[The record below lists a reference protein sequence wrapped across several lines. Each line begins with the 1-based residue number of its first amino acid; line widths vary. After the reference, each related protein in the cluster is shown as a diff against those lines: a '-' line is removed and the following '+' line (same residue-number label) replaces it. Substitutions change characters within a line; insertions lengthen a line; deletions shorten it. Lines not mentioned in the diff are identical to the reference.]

1 MRRVFQ
7 RIGGGFL
14 SFLPAIAVL
23 TSWPLMPGTQGP
35 GGFLHCLDLFMKK
48 ILVALAGVVALSTAG
63 CAWITWH
70 TGKSMPTRMDA
81 LLEHAN
87 QQLQVALGHEGEA
100 KIELLWSAFHTFS
113 ADARYRV
120 TYESVGQDPV
130 QLEFV
135 DRIEYGPLPW
145 SRVKRM
151 QLMPVMATSN
161 FSLVKTEGSATWFS
175 ASKGEVPLRGGISVN
190 YEETINTH
198 VEFAPFEI
206 TEQDYSLTSSG
217 GSLLLNSAQ
226 GDDTVA
232 ISGEMERLRIHLKSE
247 NIRSV
252 YVYLAGIDVNA
263 HLGTGLQGLRTG
275 WLKVGSTDVG
285 FQSAGKTLSFGRAA
299 FHDEYQVAEDGYSRK
314 QIIVAPNI
322 RLAGWPYGSARLAWR
337 VEGLD
342 PAALKG
348 FLQGRRSGVWGTM
361 NAVDVA
367 ETNGANTDPK
377 GLLSESD
384 DRLEAAMLKLLTNRP
399 KFVIE
404 ELSFKTSEGESRA
417 DMSVQFRR
425 PDDDRIS
432 FADLIEQMPESGN
445 VNLEISK
452 STIDEWARPFNLGRL
467 TADTMRGAF
476 NSRTLWEILSSE
488 AERSSF
494 LEVVDDS
501 ILMKLQLSPPDDVD
515 LNGKK
520 MTREEF
526 LRTIWIDMARR
537 SLSALH

>member
-1 MRRVFQ
+1 
-7 RIGGGFL
+7 
-14 SFLPAIAVL
+14 
-23 TSWPLMPGTQGP
+23 
-35 GGFLHCLDLFMKK
+35 MKK
-48 ILVALAGVVALSTAG
+48 ILVALAGVVALGAAG

-217 GSLLLNSAQ
+217 GSLLLHSAQ

-252 YVYLAGIDVNA
+252 YVYLAGIGVNA

-285 FQSAGKTLSFGRAA
+285 FQSAGRTLSLGRAA
-299 FHDEYQVAEDGYSRK
+299 FHDEYQVAEDGYSRR
-314 QIIVAPNI
+314 QIVVAPNI

-367 ETNGANTDPK
+367 ETNGADTDPK

-425 PDDDRIS
+425 LDDDRIS

-488 AERSSF
+488 AERSPF

>member
-1 MRRVFQ
+1 
-7 RIGGGFL
+7 
-14 SFLPAIAVL
+14 
-23 TSWPLMPGTQGP
+23 
-35 GGFLHCLDLFMKK
+35 MKK
-48 ILVALAGVVALSTAG
+48 ILVALAGVVALSAAG
-63 CAWITWH
+63 CAWITWN

-100 KIELLWSAFHTFS
+100 KIELLSSTFHTFS

-145 SRVKRM
+145 SRVTRM

-161 FSLVKTEGSATWFS
+161 FSLVETEGSATWFS
-175 ASKGEVPLRGGISVN
+175 ASKGEIPLRGGISVN
-190 YEETINTH
+190 YDETINTH

-206 TEQDYSLTSSG
+206 TEQDYSLSSSG
-217 GSLLLNSAQ
+217 GSLLLSSAQ
-226 GDDTVA
+226 DDDAVA
-232 ISGEMERLRIHLKSE
+232 ISGEMERLNIHLKSSG

-252 YVYLAGIDVNA
+252 YLYLVGIGVNA
-263 HLGTGLQGLRTG
+263 HLGTSLQGLRTG

-285 FQSAGKTLSFGRAA
+285 FQSSGKTLSFGRVAL
-299 FHDEYQVAEDGYSRK
+299 HDEYQVAEGGYSRR
-314 QIIVAPNI
+314 QIVVAPNI
-322 RLAGWPYGSARLAWR
+322 RLAGWPFGSARLAWR

-348 FLQGRRSGVWGTM
+348 FLQGRRSGVWSTM
-361 NAVDVA
+361 NAADVA
-367 ETNGANTDPK
+367 ETNGADTDPQ

-399 KFVIE
+399 KFVLE
-404 ELSFKTSEGESRA
+404 ELSFKVSEGESRA

-425 PDDDRIS
+425 PDDDSIS

-452 STIDEWARPFNLGRL
+452 STIDAWARPFNLGRF
-467 TADTMRGAF
+467 TADAMLGVF
-476 NSRTLWEILSSE
+476 SSRTLWEILSVE
-488 AERSSF
+488 AERSPF
-494 LEVVDDS
+494 LVVVDDS
-501 ILMKLQLSPPDDVD
+501 ILMKLQLSPPNDVD

-520 MTREEF
+520 MTREAF
-526 LRTIWIDMARR
+526 LRTIWMDMARR
-537 SLSALH
+537 SLPALH

>member
-48 ILVALAGVVALSTAG
+48 ILVALAGVVALSAAG

-361 NAVDVA
+361 SAVDVA

-488 AERSSF
+488 AERSPF

>member
-1 MRRVFQ
+1 
-7 RIGGGFL
+7 
-14 SFLPAIAVL
+14 
-23 TSWPLMPGTQGP
+23 
-35 GGFLHCLDLFMKK
+35 MKK
-48 ILVALAGVVALSTAG
+48 ILVALAGVVALSAAG

-361 NAVDVA
+361 SAVDVA

-488 AERSSF
+488 AERSPF

>member
-48 ILVALAGVVALSTAG
+48 ILVALAGVVALSAAG
-63 CAWITWH
+63 CAWITWN

-100 KIELLWSAFHTFS
+100 KIELLSSAFHTFS

-145 SRVKRM
+145 SRVTRM

-161 FSLVKTEGSATWFS
+161 FSLVETEGSATWFS

-190 YEETINTH
+190 YDETINTH

-206 TEQDYSLTSSG
+206 TEQYYSLTSSG

-232 ISGEMERLRIHLKSE
+232 ISGEMERLRIHLKGE

-252 YVYLAGIDVNA
+252 YLNLAGIGVSA
-263 HLGTGLQGLRTG
+263 HFGAGLQGLRTG
-275 WLKVGSTDVG
+275 WLKVGLRDAEL
-285 FQSAGKTLSFGRAA
+285 QSAGKTLSFGRVAL
-299 FHDEYQVAEDGYSRK
+299 HDDYQVAEGGYSRR
-314 QIIVAPNI
+314 QIVVAPNI
-322 RLAGWPYGSARLAWR
+322 QLAGWPYGSARLAWR

-348 FLQGRRSGVWGTM
+348 FLQGRRSGVWGTK

-367 ETNGANTDPK
+367 ETNGADTDPQ

-384 DRLEAAMLKLLTNRP
+384 DRVEAAILKLLTNRP
-399 KFVIE
+399 KFVLE
-404 ELSFKTSEGESRA
+404 ELSFKTSDGESRA
-417 DMSVQFRR
+417 DMSVQLRR
-425 PDDDRIS
+425 PDDDSIS
-432 FADLIEQMPESGN
+432 FADLIEQMPESAN
-445 VNLEISK
+445 INLKISK
-452 STIDEWARPFNLGRL
+452 STIDDWALPFNLGRF
-467 TADTMRGAF
+467 TANAMLGVF
-476 NSRTLWEILSSE
+476 SSRTWWEILSSE
-488 AERSSF
+488 AERSPF
-494 LEVVDDS
+494 LVVVDDS
-501 ILMKLQLSPPDDVD
+501 ILMKLQLSPPDEVD

-526 LRTIWIDMARR
+526 LRTIWINMAR
-537 SLSALH
+537 

>member
-1 MRRVFQ
+1 
-7 RIGGGFL
+7 
-14 SFLPAIAVL
+14 
-23 TSWPLMPGTQGP
+23 
-35 GGFLHCLDLFMKK
+35 MKK
-48 ILVALAGVVALSTAG
+48 ILVALAGVVALSAAG

-161 FSLVKTEGSATWFS
+161 FTLVKTEGSATWFS

-367 ETNGANTDPK
+367 ETNGADTDPK

-467 TADTMRGAF
+467 TADTLRGAF

-488 AERSSF
+488 AERSPF

-501 ILMKLQLSPPDDVD
+501 ILMKLQFSPPDDVD